1 MANGGVSQWIWQLAG
16 LGMGLANMYQTGRA
30 ADLAGLGMGL
40 ADVYQTGRAAD
51 RAQDTLSRYET
62 LDAQAYGDF
71 SQRAGEFWELQ
82 KLNTGQ
88 VNEFWELQKLNT
100 GQVNEARGALGRLA
114 EAVVQL
120 TDDPQSQKLHS
131 DALSI
136 YDAVLKGA
144 KWSQLFPTALDDMTR
159 ARDWD
164 VRKVRDELDQTKQ
177 FINENIP
184 TGSGAYARMMAQ
196 AAIESANKV
205 GETRRKWDVE
215 IASWDRDRT
224 KELVNSALNV
234 AKAAKTDARA
244 GLTAAGQMI
253 QAMPQPQMT
262 LPQPQ
267 MTLPEYTEPGGR
279 QWQAAMEAVKSAG
292 ASRQALGRY
301 VGTLGAKERDQQPL
315 IQYIIRP
322 EQQRATPTEPETIY
336 ESLPNALP

>member
-40 ADVYQTGRAAD
+40 ADVYQTKRAAD

-62 LDAQAYGDF
+62 LDAQAYSDFSQRVGEF
-71 SQRAGEFWELQ
+71 SQRAG
-82 KLNTGQ
+82 
-88 VNEFWELQKLNT
+88 EFWELQKLNT

-262 LPQPQ
+262 LPEY
-267 MTLPEYTEPGGR
+267 TEPEYTEPGGR